1 MSLGDHLRYLR
12 ARRGGIDTRSIAEE
26 LGLDRPWLINEIEVR
41 YREVGD
47 DELVAKLARYY
58 DRPVDELLWHRAR
71 SRKKLTQD
79 VALAMQEERPVRLVL
94 RSGTALEGEPIWWD
108 LGTIGLMVAGE
119 DEVTVVQRH
128 AVIDWE

>member
-12 ARRGGIDTRSIAEE
+12 ALGGGADTRTIAEAI
-26 LGLDRPWLINEIEVR
+26 GLDRPWPINEIEVR

-47 DELVAKLARYY
+47 DELVAKLADYY

-79 VALAMQEERPVRLVL
+79 VALAIQEKRPITLRL
-94 RSGTALEGEPIWWD
+94 RSGAELVGEPVWWD
-108 LGTIGLMVAGE
+108 LGAIGLLVEGKN
-119 DEVTVVQRH
+119 DITVVQRH
-128 AVIDWE
+128 AVIDWD